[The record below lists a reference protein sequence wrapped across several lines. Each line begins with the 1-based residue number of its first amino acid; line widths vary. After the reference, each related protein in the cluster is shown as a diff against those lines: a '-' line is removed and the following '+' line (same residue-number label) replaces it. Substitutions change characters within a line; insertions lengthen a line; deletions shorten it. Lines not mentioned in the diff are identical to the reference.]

1 MIALRLFTASDP
13 SRQLDMRVLDDRD
26 ELTIGRDAAA
36 GWALPDPDR
45 ALSRL
50 HLKVG
55 VRGGAVSVTDTS
67 TNGVTL
73 ATREARMPR
82 DESVRVD
89 LGERLEFGPYVV
101 LIERADA
108 NARPEPA
115 ASPTAA
121 NPFLRGGEPE
131 AAPRGA
137 PPDPFASALPADPLS
152 RRADPFTSSGGG
164 GGARTGYDAPAGGD
178 AWAGKREQRAGDWDA
193 PAERPAPEAM
203 IGSTPSWNEPE
214 PIRAEGGGFGFD
226 APFTRPVLQAPAVA
240 SSDLAIPSDWD
251 APAKPAAPDV
261 KARPAIAKPLPD
273 GPLADGLLAAEP
285 LAAERISAEP
295 TPYEPAAADPFAPEP
310 PPPEPI
316 SPPPR
321 AKAKPRRE
329 PAAAPAPA
337 LPPAASRGGGDLM
350 AAFCKGARLDPAAF
364 ASSDPAEVMERAW
377 ARSTATWCWGWAT

>member
-152 RRADPFTSSGGG
+152 RRADPFTSGGG

-203 IGSTPSWNEPE
+203 IGSTPVLE
-214 PIRAEGGGFGFD
+214 RA
-226 APFTRPVLQAPAVA
+226 R
-240 SSDLAIPSDWD
+240 
-251 APAKPAAPDV
+251 
-261 KARPAIAKPLPD
+261 
-273 GPLADGLLAAEP
+273 
-285 LAAERISAEP
+285 
-295 TPYEPAAADPFAPEP
+295 ADP
-310 PPPEPI
+310 
-316 SPPPR
+316 
-321 AKAKPRRE
+321 
-329 PAAAPAPA
+329 
-337 LPPAASRGGGDLM
+337 RGGRRLRLRRALHPAGAPGAGRGLVRPGHPVGLGCAGQAGRARRQGPSGHSQTPPGRAPCRRTPRSR
-350 AAFCKGARLDPAAF
+350 AARG
-364 ASSDPAEVMERAW
+364 
-377 ARSTATWCWGWAT
+377 